1 MLPLAPERAES
12 HGFEYKRNGILSL
25 FAALNTAP
33 GEVISKTAARQA
45 SEQFVAFLQE
55 LLASQPGQREI
66 HVMCDDVSSQ
76 KTELTQTFL
85 AEHGQVRIQYTP
97 AYSARL
103 NQEEN
108 WFSRIRRDVIA
119 HCLFT
124 SVKDLDKEQ
133 IRQIRAHKEIRNQS
147 DGTTTIRAVDGTN
160 SFDSVD
166 YGSELQ
172 TTDRLSNPN
181 SCPVWRLKPCG
192 LR

>member
-124 SVKDLDKEQ
+124 SVKDLDKKQYAKSARTRRSETNQMELRQFELSMALTLLIQWTMVLSSKQQ
-133 IRQIRAHKEIRNQS
+133 I
-147 DGTTTIRAVDGTN
+147 VC
-160 SFDSVD
+160 
-166 YGSELQ
+166 Q
-172 TTDRLSNPN
+172 TRI
-181 SCPVWRLKPCG
+181 PVQCG
-192 LR
+192 G